1 MWLDKFKTA
10 IEDESNIMWFVCKN
24 QTHETELNMM
34 RNAKNLFHNWAI
46 GKERKSSI
54 YQKDIV
60 SFVKSEGGMEYAKMR
75 LHEFVDNAKIALRPL
90 GDVREVGM
98 LSDIAEYTAVRKS

>member
-1 MWLDKFKTA
+1 MV
-10 IEDESNIMWFVCKN
+10 INI
-24 QTHETELNMM
+24 
-34 RNAKNLFHNWAI
+34 I
-46 GKERKSSI
+46 S
-54 YQKDIV
+54 
-60 SFVKSEGGMEYAKMR
+60 MEYAKMR